1 MVTTPTSLLRFAA
14 FVLAFGL
21 SFGAQTAFAQESP
34 SPEETVAGGNANGGD
49 NLALAVNTKDDS
61 SVVKFAFEVRRV
73 MNEVVDNTNA
83 AVAVASCENCRTV
96 AVAIQV
102 VLIVN
107 DPDVVSPTNLALALN
122 VECTTC
128 ETLASAYQY
137 VFTTGGQVM
146 FSTEGWRQIVEIR
159 KAVQDLLKDES
170 LEIEVLQAELDAVM
184 DQLYGVLTDE
194 LRPAE
199 EVLAEEGASPEETS
213 TPAPA
218 PTTSEEPTS
227 GDSAD
232 STDTG
237 SSPTPDPAATEEE
250 PSPSP
255 SS

>member
-1 MVTTPTSLLRFAA
+1 MVNTPRSLLKLAA

-21 SFGAQTAFAQESP
+21 SFGAQAAFAQGSP
-34 SPEETVAGGNANGGD
+34 SPEETMSGGEANGGD

-73 MNEVVDNTNA
+73 MNQVVDNTNA

-107 DPDVVSPTNLALALN
+107 DPDVVSPTNLALSMN
-122 VECTTC
+122 IECTSC

-159 KAVQDLLKDES
+159 KAVRDLLKEES
-170 LEIEVLQAELDAVM
+170 LAIEVLQGELDGLM
-184 DQLYGVLTDE
+184 DQLYAVLTDE

-199 EVLAEEGASPEETS
+199 EIIAEEGAAPDETT
-213 TPAPA
+213 TPAP
-218 PTTSEEPTS
+218 TETTS
-227 GDSAD
+227 GDPAD

-237 SSPTPDPAATEEE
+237 TSPTPEPEATQEE

>member
-1 MVTTPTSLLRFAA
+1 MVNTPRSLLRLVA
-14 FVLAFGL
+14 FLLAFGL
-21 SFGAQTAFAQESP
+21 SFGVQAALAQESP
-34 SPEETVAGGNANGGD
+34 SPDKSVAGANANGGD

-73 MNEVVDNTNA
+73 MNEIVDNTNA
-83 AVAVASCENCRTV
+83 AVAVASCDNCRTV

-107 DPDVVSPTNLALALN
+107 DPDVVSPTNLALAMN
-122 VECTTC
+122 VECTSC

-159 KAVQDLLKDES
+159 KAVRDLLKDES
-170 LEIEVLQAELDAVM
+170 LEIQVLQAELDRLM
-184 DQLYGVLTDE
+184 DQLYAVLTNE

-199 EVLAEEGASPEETS
+199 EVLAEEGAVPAETTTP
-213 TPAPA
+213 TPAES
-218 PTTSEEPTS
+218 TSD
-227 GDSAD
+227 GRAD

-237 SSPTPDPAATEEE
+237 SSPTPVPEATEEE